1 MKYSIATTPSN
12 QNSNANLIPTFL
24 GEINGEQQPLVDARK
39 LHEFLDSKQEFTN
52 WINSRIDKFG
62 FIANSDY
69 LIDKII
75 TQVPHQGG
83 MREIQVKEYHLSLDM
98 AKELSMVERN
108 DKGRQ
113 ARRYFIDCEK
123 KIHTAQNLVS
133 NYINELETTHR
144 QALQYNHKLSQLVLK
159 QDNDLQT
166 IKVMY
171 EGGLT
176 NEQMARAINA
186 SYSTVEKRLRTLR
199 DIGLIGERGENSPI
213 TKPVGSQ
220 LCLEV

>member
-1 MKYSIATTPSN
+1 
-12 QNSNANLIPTFL
+12 
-24 GEINGEQQPLVDARK
+24 
-39 LHEFLDSKQEFTN
+39 
-52 WINSRIDKFG
+52 
-62 FIANSDY
+62 
-69 LIDKII
+69 
-75 TQVPHQGG
+75 
-83 MREIQVKEYHLSLDM
+83 
-98 AKELSMVERN
+98 MVERN
-108 DKGRQ
+108 EKGRQ

-123 KIHTAQNLVS
+123 KIFVAEGIAQAFILELDNNLKICMKF
-133 NYINELETTHR
+133 N
-144 QALQYNHKLSQLVLK
+144 QKLSQLVLR

>member
-39 LHEFLDSKQEFTN
+39 LHEFLEVGKDYTTWIKQ
-52 WINSRIDKFG
+52 RIEEYG
-62 FIANSDY
+62 FIEGLEYSPILGKTSRLFGGRPKTDY
-69 LIDKII
+69 HI
-75 TQVPHQGG
+75 
-83 MREIQVKEYHLSLDM
+83 SLDM

-108 DKGRQ
+108 EKGRQ

-123 KIHTAQNLVS
+123 KIFVADGIAQAFILELDNNLKICMKF
-133 NYINELETTHR
+133 N
-144 QALQYNHKLSQLVLK
+144 QKLSQLVLR

>member
-199 DIGLIGERGENSPI
+199 DIGLIGERGEN
-213 TKPVGSQ
+213 
-220 LCLEV
+220 

>member
-213 TKPVGSQ
+213 TN
-220 LCLEV
+220 L